1 MKTRAA
7 GKIWIACLCALCGLL
22 YAIRLYGP
30 TDLESY
36 AQAHKLGFVL
46 DLINQG
52 HWLLQHD
59 LTGAIISEP
68 PFHTWT
74 MTAFVAIFGLNRL
87 ALTLPSFLAVLALCL
102 LVFGAGSG
110 GLARFAPQQTHG
122 RFDRL
127 AGGLAAL
134 AIVLAP
140 MMAQQIALVG
150 SDPVFALAV
159 SVAALAAFVALEQGA
174 QGSKTWLLFW
184 LMAAIA
190 TLTKGPLGLLLPAGG
205 LAGYIART
213 AQPVKPANARLA
225 ALLAGVLPYFALFL
239 VVTLL
244 WIVAVWL
251 KAGDTVIKP
260 FLSPNWIAQPGELL
274 TPPLFLLL
282 RYLPFSLPLVF
293 ALWRVFRHP
302 AADATE
308 RRFERFLAAWLLA
321 GMLVLAI
328 FSKPDA
334 DALLPLWPAGALLA
348 GRELAIFARRIGV
361 TRFAGIGMVLGIV
374 MLGATYAA
382 VNAPLEADGAASSAY
397 ARERKLA
404 NDARSAA
411 EAFKASGLEASQL
424 VHVGTPQT
432 LQLYFGTYRPL
443 VDRAALI
450 RQLAMTDNAVDVALG
465 ESDISSLGLAD
476 AGFDAQQF
484 FRWPTDES
492 QPPVIQVYRV
502 ERFR

>member
-1 MKTRAA
+1 MSSRAA

-22 YAIRLYGP
+22 YAIRLSGP

-36 AQAHKLGFVL
+36 AQAHKVGFVL
-46 DLINQG
+46 DLIKQG
-52 HWLLQHD
+52 HWLLQRD
-59 LTGAIISEP
+59 LLGALISEP
-68 PFHTWT
+68 PFHTWA
-74 MTAFVAIFGLNRL
+74 MAAFVAIFGLNRL

-110 GLARFAPQQTHG
+110 GFARFVYQQTHG

-127 AGGLAAL
+127 AGGLATL
-134 AIVLAP
+134 AIVLVP
-140 MMAQQIALVG
+140 PMAQQIALVG

-159 SVAALAAFVALEQGA
+159 SIAALSAFVALEQGSQDGKA
-174 QGSKTWLLFW
+174 WLLFW

-190 TLTKGPLGLLLPAGG
+190 TLTKGPLGLLLAAGG
-205 LAGYIART
+205 LVGCIGRT
-213 AQPVKPANARLA
+213 AQPAKPANARLA
-225 ALLAGVLPYFALFL
+225 ALLAGIVPYLVL
-239 VVTLL
+239 TLA
-244 WIVAVWL
+244 WYVAVWL
-251 KAGDTVIKP
+251 NAGDTVIKP
-260 FLSPNWIAQPGELL
+260 FLTPNWIAQPGDLL
-274 TPPLFLLL
+274 KPPLFLLL

-308 RRFERFLAAWLLA
+308 RRFERFLSSWLLG

-328 FSKPDA
+328 FSKLDA

-382 VNAPLEADGAASSAY
+382 VNAPLEADGATRSAY

-404 NDARSAA
+404 KDARTAA
-411 EAFKASGLEASQL
+411 EAFKASELDASQL

-465 ESDISSLGLAD
+465 GSDIASLGLAD